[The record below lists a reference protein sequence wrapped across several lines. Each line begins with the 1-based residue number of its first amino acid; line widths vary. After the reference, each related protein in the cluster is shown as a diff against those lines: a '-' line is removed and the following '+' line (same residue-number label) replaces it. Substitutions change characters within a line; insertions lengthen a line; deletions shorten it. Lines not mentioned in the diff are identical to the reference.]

1 MPPGAFKQFFHSDDY
16 CPCCAQ
22 EDPDG
27 PHIPKL
33 TTEETDEATHTKH
46 EELMTDSKAWYQKNG
61 YNVEDVIFMTKE
73 EVETIA
79 RSRSEC
85 IISKWNTL
93 RGILSTHEEV
103 IRKRWLKKTR
113 KQRQTILLQA
123 FPKISEHNPC
133 FWAMMSGR
141 SRGQLPVE
149 CMSEEAV
156 YWPCLNLD
164 DLSLQKPFL
173 VLLNARG
180 RNSPECFASTDF
192 SSLSFGLVFR
202 ALPHLYLYG

>member
-1 MPPGAFKQFFHSDDY
+1 MRLSRLSRLSMLRSHASITNATHHFMPHINATRTPSPDTRHILNLSSLRRSTLAMPPGAFKQFFHSDDY

-33 TTEETDEATHTKH
+33 TTEETDEATHTKY

-85 IISKWNTL
+85 IISN
-93 RGILSTHEEV
+93 GIFYAAFFQLM
-103 IRKRWLKKTR
+103 KR
-113 KQRQTILLQA
+113 
-123 FPKISEHNPC
+123 
-133 FWAMMSGR
+133 
-141 SRGQLPVE
+141 
-149 CMSEEAV
+149 
-156 YWPCLNLD
+156 
-164 DLSLQKPFL
+164 
-173 VLLNARG
+173 
-180 RNSPECFASTDF
+180 
-192 SSLSFGLVFR
+192 SFGS
-202 ALPHLYLYG
+202 AG